1 MLVVLLDVEL
11 QLVFEQVVVDQ
22 LVINFLVGRL
32 LQRLVELNA
41 HAQLVGYL
49 EL

>member
-1 MLVVLLDVEL
+1 MLLDVEL
-11 QLVFEQVVVDQ
+11 QLVFERVVVDQ
-22 LVINFLVGRL
+22 LVIYFLVELL

-41 HAQLVGYL
+41 HAQHAEYR